1 MVLCIQNLY
10 KMACLYSSEDVVI
23 VLIDRWPTLLLEF
36 RSPLAV
42 CLHMNTLSNALQKVM
57 HKYALFSVSALLFIL
72 CFVFVDTIFLYSDDV
87 FSLLVDFSPY
97 FFVHPRLRMILHV
110 NFWFNVYTVS

>member
-1 MVLCIQNLY
+1 MHLSILVLKGHCMKSFHMGIVRY
-10 KMACLYSSEDVVI
+10 K
-23 VLIDRWPTLLLEF
+23 TF
-36 RSPLAV
+36 
-42 CLHMNTLSNALQKVM
+42 ALQKVV

-97 FFVHPRLRMILHV
+97 FFVHPQL
-110 NFWFNVYTVS
+110 